1 MKKTLTALTAAL
13 LAACTLTALPCS
25 AESEWGD
32 WLTRVPNDSFLPQYG
47 MNALP
52 LEWYYS
58 GEMVENGV
66 PQNKWLTVYEILSP
80 SLKFSAL
87 HASEESVVQLITDC
101 FPGAAAAGTESA
113 KNAQFIYRVTS
124 DGFRTA
130 AYITDDTRDI
140 AGTELL
146 ADALYDAAKDVL
158 DLQDCTYYRK
168 QGIMNYGMI
177 YGWWRF
183 SGWVNPSDDAEQ
195 LAQEFS
201 EITAYLAENE
211 PDWYAQSENGG
222 SELGIYPRES
232 IAADVTFADYTAVL
246 AGITAATGCHMPMS
260 MTDMGGES
268 TPEGGAKT
276 YMEPKQIAFGDVNA
290 DGDVELKDAMAALKE
305 AADQRIGL
313 ESSLVYE
320 QRVLADVDGDGQ
332 VTVKDAQYILVYYA
346 NTRAEIECS
355 WQSVTGNPNAP
366 AESNLA

>member
-47 MNALP
+47 INGLP
-52 LEWYYS
+52 VEWYYS

-66 PQNKWLTVYEILSP
+66 PQNKGLTVYEILSP
-80 SLKFSAL
+80 SVQFSAL
-87 HASEESVVQLITDC
+87 HASEESVVQLIAEC
-101 FPGAAAAGTESA
+101 FPGAAAAGTERA
-113 KNAQFIYRVTS
+113 ENAQFIYRVTS
-124 DGFRTA
+124 NGFRTT
-130 AYITDDTRDI
+130 AYITDYARDI
-140 AGTELL
+140 AGTEVL
-146 ADALYDAAKDVL
+146 ADAFYDAAKDIL
-158 DLQDCTYYRK
+158 DLQNCTYYRK
-168 QGIMNYGMI
+168 QGIMNYGMLD
-177 YGWWRF
+177 GWWYF
-183 SGWVNPSDDAEQ
+183 GDATGMSDNVTQEP
-195 LAQEFS
+195 QEFS

-222 SELGIYPRES
+222 SKLGIYPRES

-260 MTDMGGES
+260 MTAMGGES

-313 ESSLVYE
+313 ESALVYE
-320 QRVLADVDGDGQ
+320 QRQLADVDGDKK
-332 VTVKDAQYILVYYA
+332 VTVKDAQYILIYYA
-346 NTRAEIECS
+346 NTRVGIATG
-355 WQSVTGNPNAP
+355 WRTLTGNPNAP
-366 AESNLA
+366 AESNLT